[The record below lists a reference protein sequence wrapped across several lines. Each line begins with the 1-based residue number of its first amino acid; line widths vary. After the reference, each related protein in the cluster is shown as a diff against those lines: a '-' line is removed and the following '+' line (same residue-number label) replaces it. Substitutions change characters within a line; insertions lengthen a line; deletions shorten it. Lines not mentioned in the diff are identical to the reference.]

1 MGGSAGG
8 YTTLRALTAT
18 RTFSAGISLFGVGD
32 LETLARDTHKFESRY
47 LDGLVGPY
55 PEDRAVYAD
64 RSPVNHVNDLAAPIL
79 LLQGSDDKVVPPN
92 QAEEMAAAARAKQLP
107 VALVIYPGEGHGFRR
122 ADTIKASY
130 EAELSFLGQIFDFTP
145 AGDVPVLPIENV

>member
-18 RTFSAGISLFGVGD
+18 ATFGAGISLFGVGD

-55 PEDRAVYAD
+55 PQARAIYTD
-64 RSPVNHVNDLAAPIL
+64 RSPINHVDDLAAPVL
-79 LLQGSDDKVVPPN
+79 LLQGSDDRVVPAN
-92 QAEEMAAAARAKQLP
+92 QAEEMADAARAKDLP

-122 ADTIKASY
+122 AETIKASY
-130 EAELSFLGQIFDFTP
+130 EAQLSFLGQIFHFEP
-145 AGDVPVLPIENV
+145 AGDVPVLPIENL